1 FQPPL
6 RPSLGSLGRTIRLQ
20 ANFFQVDIPKGFLQH
35 YEVEVKP
42 DKCPRRVNREV
53 VLHMVQHYKQIFGE
67 RKPVYD
73 GRQNLY
79 TATPLP
85 IGWDRADWDGS
96 SIREGQREPPAK
108 LHVVDLPLLC
118 WTTLHDVQE
127 GTQHVATVEHDAQ
140 ISTVSDGV
148 ARGCPVLAVCPA
160 GCEYFVLSQG
170 WQCPVRGKAVCPCLF
185 KRMLAMAVSAT
196 AFYKAQPVVEF
207 LCEILGVHS
216 LDDQRKPL
224 TDSQRVAFTK
234 EITGLKVEITH
245 CGQMKRKY
253 RVCSV
258 SRKSASHQ
266 TFPLQLESG
275 QTVECSVA
283 HYFREKHKLQ
293 LRYPHLPCLQ
303 VGQKEKHTYLP
314 LEVCNIVPGQRC
326 IRRLTDSQTSTM
338 IKATAR
344 SAPDRQEEI
353 SKLMKNANFKGDPFM
368 REFEIRVRDDMTEVT
383 GRVLPA
389 PMLQYGGHV

>member
-85 IGWDRADWDGS
+85 IGWDRVNLQCSILANAKDLVFFNSIEYIS
-96 SIREGQREPPAK
+96 SYIDYAENVLKNDIIQSS
-108 LHVVDLPLLC
+108 VYDTFQCQPL
-118 WTTLHDVQE
+118 
-127 GTQHVATVEHDAQ
+127 
-140 ISTVSDGV
+140 
-148 ARGCPVLAVCPA
+148 VLKHRQTHRICPA